1 MCYLAQGVT
10 NLLSVSAVGSLN
22 VYLVEGKRG
31 RKRGY
36 CARDGCRV
44 QNFPVDRA
52 IKTTNVLLTMS
63 L

>member
-22 VYLVEGKRG
+22 VYLLEGREGERG
-31 RKRGY
+31 GIVRGTDV
-36 CARDGCRV
+36 ASKH
-44 QNFPVDRA
+44 FPVDRA